1 MALKDSAMRNL
12 TFLFVIL
19 TVSLFIKIK
28 AECPPEQLISPCIC
42 TDMPFTLVECA
53 NMTDMQTLVTVFN
66 KSADRRFES
75 FALHDSTIL
84 YLPASA
90 ISAKK
95 FEQILLV
102 NVRMSGMFDRQPD
115 PSNNVIM
122 LMVMNAT
129 FLRGIGWENFRNLKK
144 LQTFSCTNTEIKSL
158 GKSFVDNNADVKS
171 LQRSLFARRSMLD
184 TMNFMDNQIESL
196 PDDLFSEM
204 PHIKYI
210 NLSGNKFTTITET
223 VFGRI
228 YNDLQELRMEENPIV
243 CDCSIRWYLSRYR
256 YTLKG
261 SCGGPADRK
270 GRQFRDLQPKDFSY
284 CT

>member
-53 NMTDMQTLVTVFN
+53 NMTDMETLVTVFN
-66 KSADRRFES
+66 KSADRIFQS
-75 FALHDSTIL
+75 FALHDSIVL
-84 YLPASA
+84 YLPAAA

-158 GKSFVDNNADVKS
+158 GKSFVDNVGSSLGRFHVLDSRIRKMQYNAFSHMTELYDIQIQNADVKS
-171 LQRSLFARRSMLD
+171 LQRSLFASRSKLE
-184 TMNFMDNQIESL
+184 TMDFM
-196 PDDLFSEM
+196 
-204 PHIKYI
+204 
-210 NLSGNKFTTITET
+210 
-223 VFGRI
+223 
-228 YNDLQELRMEENPIV
+228 
-243 CDCSIRWYLSRYR
+243 
-256 YTLKG
+256 
-261 SCGGPADRK
+261 
-270 GRQFRDLQPKDFSY
+270 
-284 CT
+284 